1 MFTVGQV
8 ARAAG
13 VSAKAVRLYGA
24 RGLLA
29 RVAGP
34 WWRYRCCRHFGQQF
48 HLIVGRVLG
57 GALPVTERGSDW
69 GVIGASPVK

>member
-13 VSAKAVRLYGA
+13 MSAKAVRLYEA

-29 RVAGP
+29 RVAGA
-34 WWRYRCCRHFGQQF
+34 
-48 HLIVGRVLG
+48 LVAVSVLP
-57 GALPVTERGSDW
+57 AFRPAV
-69 GVIGASPVK
+69 SPDRWS